1 MLAME
6 KRELILRLRASNSHI
21 LPAPNLR
28 TDICTEI
35 ARWNLRNHNCKKVLL
50 GISHDA
56 GYAPFLDE
64 VLHDEQILRRVAIIE
79 GSQIVRELQNT
90 GADIVHFDHIFRN
103 EKLIETKPSTT
114 SMQKELLIKSSTNG
128 KKTNGTS
135 AVLSPMPPNIPA
147 TWAGAVGTPPP
158 PLQTPP
164 PLVFPVAVKKETAST
179 AASAAIIISPHPK
192 LKWNPGP
199 RGLDE
204 SLTISASVLKKI
216 KERTG
221 NNKLCNNHYLRGPC
235 AKMDECPFEH
245 KYKATEEDIKAI
257 SFLTRLN
264 PCTNGQDCDIECI
277 YGHHCPSWGLDLSKA
292 GGQRGEE
299 GVCGQFGCRFTK
311 DGHRPDTV
319 IRHPKKWV
327 DYGNY

>member
-1 MLAME
+1 MLIYH
-6 KRELILRLRASNSHI
+6 K
-21 LPAPNLR
+21 
-28 TDICTEI
+28 EI

-64 VLHDEQILRRVAIIE
+64 ILHDEHVTRRVAIIE
-79 GSQIVRELQNT
+79 GSQIVRELSNT
-90 GADIVHFDHIFRN
+90 GADIMHFDHIFRN
-103 EKLIETKPSTT
+103 EKLIERKPSTT
-114 SMQKELLIKSSTNG
+114 SMPKEGQALPMRPATNG
-128 KKTNGTS
+128 KKTNG
-135 AVLSPMPPNIPA
+135 AVSPMPSAPT
-147 TWAGAVGTPPP
+147 TWAGAASTPLTTPPP
-158 PLQTPP
+158 M
-164 PLVFPVAVKKETAST
+164 VFPVAVKN
-179 AASAAIIISPHPK
+179 AAAAATNAAGAATIISPHPK
-192 LKWNPGP
+192 MKWSPGD

-204 SLTISASVLKKI
+204 QLIISASVLKKI

-245 KYKATEEDIKAI
+245 KYKASEEDIKAI

-264 PCTNGQDCDIECI
+264 PCVNGQECEIECI

-299 GVCGQFGCRFTK
+299 GVCGAFGCRFGK
-311 DGHRPDTV
+311 EGHPPDTV
-319 IRHPKKWV
+319 IKHPKKWV
-327 DYGNY
+327 DYGSY